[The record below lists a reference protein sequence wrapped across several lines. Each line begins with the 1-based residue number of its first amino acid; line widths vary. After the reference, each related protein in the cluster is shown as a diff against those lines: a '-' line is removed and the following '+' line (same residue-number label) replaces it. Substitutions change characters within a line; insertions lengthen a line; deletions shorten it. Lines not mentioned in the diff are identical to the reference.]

1 MGYKF
6 EKYSIGGG
14 GSGIIDVTELP
25 KGADVLVVMNGQKL
39 SLVETAAVEGAS
51 VTIYVVDTLPDIM
64 EPSTNTPIF
73 YILNSTG
80 VAYVSQ
86 DGTPANTF
94 TAGTMFGDLT
104 DKGWTDDVDAIDP
117 TDETQSGV
125 YCVRAEPI
133 EEGAVY
139 RMVVEET
146 PNVYV
151 VLLGEIYTVEEYL
164 NSYTVKKYLVDSLPA
179 VLAPIDETNKVV
191 SLYVV
196 NDTGVAY
203 LSQDGETAKTVG
215 QLLSGKDGY
224 DMGWTDDITTAAAA
238 DGYWCVRG
246 ASYSVLNTHSNGEWA
261 DYIDGVSVRSEEQ
274 ILNAEIADKTSGS
287 NFADYAVLEG
297 SADGIAL
304 TNVTDKTIQSIKI
317 PNSVTSIGSAGG
329 FQQCAKLVS
338 IIFNGTKEQWKA
350 ITFADYWNNNTGD
363 YIITCTD
370 GTIAKDGTET

>member
-6 EKYSIGGG
+6 EKYSIGGGG

-25 KGADVLVVMNGQKL
+25 KGGDVLVVMNGQKL
-39 SLVETAAVEGAS
+39 SLVEMAAVEGDS

-94 TAGTMFGDLT
+94 TAGTMFGGLT

-146 PNVYV
+146 PSVYF
-151 VLLGEIYTVEEYL
+151 VLLGEISTVEEWF
-164 NSYTVKKYLVDSLPA
+164 NAYTVKKYLVDSLPA
-179 VLAPIDETNKVV
+179 ALAPVDETNKVV
-191 SLYVV
+191 PIYVV
-196 NDTGVAY
+196 NDTGVGH
-203 LSQDGETAKTVG
+203 LSWDGTTVRTLG
-215 QLLSGKDGY
+215 QLTSGGKDGY
-224 DMGWTDDITTAAAA
+224 DMGWTDDITAVS
-238 DGYWCVRG
+238 DGWWCVRG
-246 ASYSVLNTHSNGEWA
+246 ASYSVLNTYSNGEWA

-350 ITFADYWNNNTGD
+350 ITFADYWDNNTPD

-370 GTIAKDGTET
+370 GTIAKDGTES